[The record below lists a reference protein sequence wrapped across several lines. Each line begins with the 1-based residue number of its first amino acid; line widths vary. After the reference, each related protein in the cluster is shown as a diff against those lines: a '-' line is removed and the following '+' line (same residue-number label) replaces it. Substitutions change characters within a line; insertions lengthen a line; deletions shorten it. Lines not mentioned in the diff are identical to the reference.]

1 MPEIILGLAA
11 LLAGIYFLIRRLHG
25 SVRTVKQF
33 GEETQELQHTAG
45 SLGFMLF
52 GSHLAR
58 VSDPRLAATILMLQL
73 VRSGSHVTAAEKT
86 QIMELM
92 DTPLGI
98 SNVET
103 IFTRA
108 WGYTDARRAFSPV
121 ADELVPMLRRRLG
134 SDEAEQLVE
143 MLLSVANAYGE
154 ASELQLAG
162 IARLRRR
169 LGASEPQRAW

>member
-11 LLAGIYFLIRRLHG
+11 LLAGLYFLIRRLMN
-25 SVRTVKQF
+25 SVRTAKDF
-33 GEETQELQHTAG
+33 HAETEELQRTAG

-52 GSHLAR
+52 GSQLAR
-58 VSDPRLAATILMLQL
+58 VKDPRLAATILMLQL

-92 DTPLGI
+92 EAPLGI
-98 SNVET
+98 VNVET

-108 WGYTDARRAFSPV
+108 WGYTDARRAFAPV

-134 SDEAEQLVE
+134 AEEGEQLVE